1 MKKEEAIKES
11 RETRRIREEKHNYL
25 MTLINLFLTERSACQ
40 DPEGDEADQAFV
52 KYRNM
57 WIEECKKF
65 NKGRKRPITL
75 RGAAFSDTITN
86 IIEKEKIAQAKA
98 NQEKVEKAF
107 GHYLRREQIM
117 EGRLVEWTK
126 RYFFRNLWYNIIS
139 LSNKEKVT
147 KKWKTY
153 YGNQF
158 KN

>member
-1 MKKEEAIKES
+1 
-11 RETRRIREEKHNYL
+11 

-98 NQEKVEKAF
+98 NQEKIEKAF
-107 GHYLRREQIM
+107 GHYLRREQITK
-117 EGRLVEWTK
+117 GRIIWYVK
-126 RYFFRNLWYNIIS
+126 RYFFRNLWYKVVS
-139 LSNKEKVT
+139 LGNKEKVL
-147 KKWKTY
+147 KKWKQY
-153 YGNQF
+153 YGNKF